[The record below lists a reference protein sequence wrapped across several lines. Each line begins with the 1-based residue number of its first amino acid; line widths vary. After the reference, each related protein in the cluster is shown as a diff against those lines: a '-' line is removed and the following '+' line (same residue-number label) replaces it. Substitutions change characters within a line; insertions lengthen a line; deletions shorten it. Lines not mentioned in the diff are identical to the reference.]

1 MKRHPGTILQQEYME
16 PLSLDNEHMALK
28 LNVPQEQVELL
39 TQRHVP
45 VSAHMALR
53 LAKCF
58 NTRPQFWMNL
68 QTAHDLHEAQN
79 QWGADIDGSVGT
91 V

>member
-1 MKRHPGTILQQEYME
+1 MKLHPGTILQQEYME
-16 PLSLDNEHMALK
+16 PLSLNSEHMAILLK
-28 LNVPQEQVELL
+28 VPQEQVDLL

-68 QTAHDLHEAQN
+68 QTAHDLAQA
-79 QWGADIDGSVGT
+79 QTEWGSEIDSSVQA